1 MFTSLGALINI
12 MFWMPLKLILECPW
26 HNARARDLTNTSQ
39 AYSHGLLGKVFMDR
53 NNSYMSSTENEN
65 MF

>member
-1 MFTSLGALINI
+1 
-12 MFWMPLKLILECPW
+12 MPLKLILECPW